1 MARRR
6 PRVSKV
12 SDRATTNPEP
22 PEGKP
27 LAPVDVR
34 KLTCATLSGSS
45 DDDKAYATSF
55 LMGYRSALIHSR
67 TIEIKRIEAVEQA
80 ALADCSGKPDAF
92 ASKIFAAALARI
104 GPGGELREPHHEH
117 RRGPPTL
124 AAPGAAM
131 PDQQPPTP
139 DQSTPAIQYSPT
151 PSAPSPMT
159 PTPMAPTPPPTP
171 PQVAPAPVAP
181 AQVTPPPPPSSTPP
195 PRELPPPPAPPPIQ
209 SAPPAEPAQPPA
221 MPIKPPERA
230 GAEAIGLPAMFAEP
244 RNSPP
249 SSPHCATKTCP
260 LR

>member
-1 MARRR
+1 MIRNAVIIGLGATLLAACQ
-6 PRVSKV
+6 PMPPPHGPTPPS
-12 SDRATTNPEP
+12 SPEPQAEATTNPEP

-221 MPIKPPERA
+221 MPIKPPSAPEQ
-230 GAEAIGLPAMFAEP
+230 
-244 RNSPP
+244 
-249 SSPHCATKTCP
+249 KQ
-260 LR
+260 